1 MQIFILFFTDFLLRF
16 NSPSLCLELVVPE
29 NLPADIKSKLI
40 IILVNLKAKHLT
52 NDLLDT
58 FLEADPEDFG
68 DLMLDISEALAK
80 NKEYESA
87 LLFLRKLVDSE
98 RLEYLLF

>member
-1 MQIFILFFTDFLLRF
+1 
-16 NSPSLCLELVVPE
+16 
-29 NLPADIKSKLI
+29 
-40 IILVNLKAKHLT
+40 
-52 NDLLDT
+52 LLDT